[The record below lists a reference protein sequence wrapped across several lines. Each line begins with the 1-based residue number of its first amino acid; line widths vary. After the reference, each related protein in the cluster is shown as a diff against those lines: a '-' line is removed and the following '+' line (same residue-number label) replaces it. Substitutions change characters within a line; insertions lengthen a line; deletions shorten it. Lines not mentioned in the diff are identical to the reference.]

1 MVIKEDALTKQKKTS
16 TKNTKIIKRITTK
29 CQTAKKKR
37 AFGRRK
43 TFLFNFIAYFH
54 FFSCSSSAGT
64 SLQKYSHNLYYH
76 FCNLTFNVEADKTKA
91 MELRKKGWLLAL
103 YGTISVRKFL

>member
-54 FFSCSSSAGT
+54 FFFA
-64 SLQKYSHNLYYH
+64 
-76 FCNLTFNVEADKTKA
+76 
-91 MELRKKGWLLAL
+91 LLL
-103 YGTISVRKFL
+103 LEHPYKNIRIIYITIFAI